1 MPELLLDLRL
11 PLGPREAPIQRS
23 LSLGRAAVLGPSGSG
38 KSSLLRVIAGLLH
51 PHDATLRFGDEA
63 WLGPGA
69 PPRPAHRRG
78 VGWVPQD
85 SLLFPHLSV
94 EGNLRY
100 AARLP
105 LAPIVAWLEVGHL
118 LSRAP
123 RHLSGGERQRV
134 ALGRALASAPR
145 LLLLDEPFSALD
157 ASLKSRLIPSL
168 DEHCRAHDLPL
179 LLVSHDPRDAAALGA
194 TAYSLTEA
202 GLEPSAPPG

>member
-23 LSLGRAAVLGPSGSG
+23 LRLGRAAVLGPSGSG

-51 PHDATLRFGDEA
+51 PRDATLRFGDEA
-63 WLGPGA
+63 WLSPGA
-69 PPRPAHRRG
+69 PPLPAHRRG

-94 EGNLRY
+94 EGNLAY

-118 LSRAP
+118 LRRAP

-157 ASLKSRLIPSL
+157 PSLKSRLIPSL
-168 DEHCRAHDLPL
+168 DEHCRAQGLPL

-194 TAYSLTEA
+194 TAYALTEA
-202 GLEPSAPPG
+202 GLEPCTSTG